1 MPISDAD
8 LIAAVLTPEGFEL
21 LQNTD
26 PTAANTE
33 DQGIALNLALRKA
46 GHSPELSSGVVHQI
60 RLRHLAEAKLG
71 TFAQRMIFTRAGL
84 EQATRLQVAAHHAE
98 RFRAAGLRRIAD
110 LGCGLGTDAMAL
122 AALGADVT
130 AVELDETTAAAA
142 TINLLPFENARV
154 VQADATSFDVSGFD
168 GVWLD
173 PARRVSSGGN
183 TQRIFDPEAFS
194 PPLSFVESLANSGMP
209 VGVKLGPG
217 IPHASVPLSCEAQW
231 VSVDGDV
238 TEVAL
243 WFGALRR
250 ADVRR
255 SALVLTSEG
264 AFELSSALGFDDAT
278 RSGEPVPVSSISG
291 YVYEPDG
298 AVIRAGLVQSVAE
311 SVGGTMLDPH
321 IAYFMASSLVSTPF
335 ARAYRVVEV
344 RPYHVKS
351 LRSWVK
357 AAGIGV
363 LEIKKRGLD
372 VSPDELRKIL
382 LAGTGTGSKSSNKS
396 KKKATLILTRVGDER
411 VAIEVEPVA

>member
-1 MPISDAD
+1 MSISDAD
-8 LIAAVLTPEGFEL
+8 LVAAVLTPEGFAL
-21 LQNTD
+21 LESTD
-26 PTAANTE
+26 PDSANTE

-46 GHSPELSSGVVHQI
+46 GNSPEVSSGVVHQI
-60 RLRHLAEAKLG
+60 RLRHLAKAKLG
-71 TFAQRMIFTRAGL
+71 AFAERMIFTRGGL

-98 RFRAAGLRRIAD
+98 RFRAAGLRQIAD

-122 AALGADVT
+122 AALGMNVT

-142 TINLLPFENARV
+142 TINLMPFENARV
-154 VQADATSFDVSGFD
+154 EMGDATEFDLADFD

-173 PARRVSSGGN
+173 PARRTQAGGN

-194 PPLSFVESLANSGMP
+194 PPLSFVERLADAGLP

-217 IPHASVPLSCEAQW
+217 IPHGSVPANCEAQW

-250 ADVRR
+250 QDVRR
-255 SALVLTSEG
+255 SALVLNDDG
-264 AFELSSALGFDDAT
+264 AHELHAASDFSDSSSVGT
-278 RSGEPVPVSSISG
+278 PVSPDDISG
-291 YVYEPDG
+291 YIYEPDG
-298 AVIRAGLVQSVAE
+298 AVIRAGLVVDVAE
-311 SVGGTMLDPH
+311 SVGGSLLDPH
-321 IAYFMASSLVSTPF
+321 IAYFMAPSLVSTPY
-335 ARAYRVVEV
+335 ARAYRVVAV

-357 AAGIGV
+357 ASGIGV
-363 LEIKKRGLD
+363 LDIKKRGLD
-372 VSPDELRKIL
+372 VSPEELRKVL
-382 LAGTGTGSKSSNKS
+382 LAGTGSKKN

-411 VAIEVEPVA
+411 VAIEVEPVS

>member
-1 MPISDAD
+1 MPISDAE
-8 LIAAVLTPEGFEL
+8 LLEAVLTPEGFAL
-21 LQNTD
+21 LESTD
-26 PTAANTE
+26 PTSANTE

-46 GHSPELSSGVVHQI
+46 SYSPEVSSGVVHQI
-60 RLRHLAEAKLG
+60 RLRHLAKPKLG
-71 TFAQRMIFTRAGL
+71 AFAERMIFTRAGL

-98 RFRAAGLRRIAD
+98 RFRAAGLRQIAD

-122 AALGADVT
+122 AALGMNVT

-142 TINLLPFENARV
+142 TINLMPFDNARV
-154 VQADATSFDVSGFD
+154 ELGDATAFDLSGFD

-173 PARRVSSGGN
+173 PARRTHAGGN

-194 PPLSFVESLANSGMP
+194 PPLSFVERLADAGLP

-217 IPHASVPLSCEAQW
+217 IPHGSVPANCEAQW

-255 SALVLTSEG
+255 SALVLDDDG
-264 AFELSSALGFDDAT
+264 AHELHAAT
-278 RSGEPVPVSSISG
+278 DFSGATGVGSPVSPDDISG
-291 YVYEPDG
+291 YIYEPDG
-298 AVIRAGLVQSVAE
+298 AVIRAGLVLDVAE
-311 SVGGTMLDPH
+311 SVGGSLLDPH
-321 IAYFMASSLVSTPF
+321 IAYFMAPSLVSTPF
-335 ARAYRVVEV
+335 ARAYRVVAV

-357 AAGIGV
+357 ASGIGV
-363 LEIKKRGLD
+363 LDIKKRGLD
-372 VSPDELRKIL
+372 VSPEELRKVL
-382 LAGTGTGSKSSNKS
+382 LAGSGSKKNKT
-396 KKKATLILTRVGDER
+396 KATLILTRVGDER
-411 VAIEVEPVA
+411 VAIEVEPV